1 MDSPAR
7 WVPPRDIPGGW
18 RAHTVNGTVGF
29 TPGEGLAPSLQTPA
43 PPRTPVLGPPKPS
56 WPRCSH
62 GPQPRPPQ
70 ASFLDRRVNEVE
82 RARSVTKDEA
92 FTSFWLHTG
101 QPGSPSFSELRWK
114 SLCFGVKSAPPHLGM
129 GTNELVPVEKRCHSG
144 VRWPGVPVPAGECDV
159 SLASSPAEN
168 LGLMVIFRLYARIPG
183 SWRAAKV
190 IAAPCF
196 LALVQSGIAGK
207 LASLLMNWHR

>member
-1 MDSPAR
+1 MPAQQDRCAQTCLDRVQPLPDTQAIGGRPRGCSENNLDQDAGVTQEEGRAVDSPAR

-18 RAHTVNGTVGF
+18 RAHIVNGTVGF
-29 TPGEGLAPSLQTPA
+29 TPGEELVPSLQTPT

-114 SLCFGVKSAPPHLGM
+114 SLCFGVKSAPP
-129 GTNELVPVEKRCHSG
+129 PASG
-144 VRWPGVPVPAGECDV
+144 DGD
-159 SLASSPAEN
+159 
-168 LGLMVIFRLYARIPG
+168 
-183 SWRAAKV
+183 K
-190 IAAPCF
+190 
-196 LALVQSGIAGK
+196 
-207 LASLLMNWHR
+207 